1 METSTTFSA
10 PFLRSLLTSDTNI
23 LRLRIYFRVKTTD
36 IENQYNLYS
45 RKLSDGSSM
54 LEVVYLTVSY
64 SPVAGIRSLHIIIA
78 IASVESLILFIL
90 DIPNSFHNTIL
101 PDPSEIVYLILL
113 YLYLEWYTI
122 KCPEYPLSLINH
134 KELCIQAI
142 KSIQG
147 KKPAVKFWYELLK
160 SIFITVN
167 IIRISSDN
175 DVLSWVYKNYRS
187 FLAVKTHD
195 ILLET
200 QNRNIFERLMQIL
213 TLSLT
218 ISPKKDQN

>member
-64 SPVAGIRSLHIIIA
+64 SPVAGIRSHHIIIA

-101 PDPSEIVYLILL
+101 PNLSEIVHLILL

-160 SIFITVN
+160 SIFITVKMIKRSSEHAVLSCVYNNYESFLDVETDDILMATEN
-167 IIRISSDN
+167 IIC
-175 DVLSWVYKNYRS
+175 
-187 FLAVKTHD
+187 F
-195 ILLET
+195 ET
-200 QNRNIFERLMQIL
+200 I
-213 TLSLT
+213 T
-218 ISPKKDQN
+218 K